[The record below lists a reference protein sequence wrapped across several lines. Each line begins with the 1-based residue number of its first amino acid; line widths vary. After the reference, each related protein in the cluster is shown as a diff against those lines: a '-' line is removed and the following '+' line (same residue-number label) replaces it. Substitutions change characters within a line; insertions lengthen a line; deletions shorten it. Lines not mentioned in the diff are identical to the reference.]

1 MKHLLLLAICLSTI
15 ALNAQEFIVP
25 KDIKLESKEDYEAQN
40 DNVIAAVNWLTDT
53 HLNRES
59 KKRKRVNTYLLQWL
73 TGTQTVSLTLQPGL
87 ADYGSCADCL
97 MVYMGGYA
105 KAVIEAGNEE
115 DKLANNVAAIRTVL
129 QFYQK
134 SEGAIGKNKLI
145 QKLLKQEEKGKL
157 EAEVAKRM

>member
-1 MKHLLLLAICLSTI
+1 MT
-15 ALNAQEFIVP
+15 LNGQDFTVP
-25 KDIKLESKEDYEAQN
+25 KGVELESKEDYVAQN
-40 DNVIAAVNWLTDT
+40 DNVIAAVNWLTNT
-53 HLNRES
+53 HLNREP
-59 KKRKRVNTYLLQWL
+59 KKRKRVNAYLLQWL
-73 TGTQTVSLTLQPGL
+73 TGTPTVSLTLQPGL

-105 KAVIEAGNEE
+105 KAVIEAGNED
-115 DKLANNVAAIRTVL
+115 DKLSNNVAAVRTVL